1 MQKIVVCITGVV
13 NRSIKYTWDSINDN
27 IIDELKKEYEV
38 DIAIFNNNVEECLV
52 DGVKVNNNDM
62 SIIPYDFLF
71 EYKQTFIDFEVKK
84 IEGEDKDFSSYNQWK
99 NQKKNGLRLMYVE
112 SQVSKFLDEN
122 KDNYTYA
129 LITNADYFYLNKFPL
144 ECISNIRENII
155 GTSHHWEACDMCTDG
170 FYIGQPNTI
179 SKIMKKIH
187 YYYGVIQEY
196 ENPNGLNYER
206 ILNECIKFNN
216 INRLKIDI
224 FFLKIRA
231 NLHLKNSAPEREKY
245 NKMFK
250 EFLDKNK
257 DNNTYG
263 FLLEN
268 IIID

>member
-27 IIDELKKEYEV
+27 IIDQLKKEYEV

-71 EYKQTFIDFEVKK
+71 EYKQTFIDLEIKK
-84 IEGEDKDFSSYNQWK
+84 IEGDDKDFSSYDRWK

-122 KDNYTYA
+122 KDKYTYA

-144 ECISNIRENII
+144 ECISNIRKNII

-179 SKIMKKIH
+179 SKIMKRIH

-231 NLHLKNSAPEREKY
+231 NLHLKNAAPEREKY

-257 DNNTYG
+257 DKKESYA
-263 FLLEN
+263 FLINN
-268 IIID
+268 IIE

>member
-1 MQKIVVCITGVV
+1 MQKILVCITGVV

-71 EYKQTFIDFEVKK
+71 EYKQTFIDLQIKK
-84 IEGEDKDFSSYNQWK
+84 IENDKDFSSYDRWK

-112 SQVSKFLDEN
+112 SQVSKFLDKN
-122 KDNYTYA
+122 KDKYTYA
-129 LITNADYFYLNKFPL
+129 LVSNADYFYLNKFPL
-144 ECISNIRENII
+144 GWRHFKNYNNII
-155 GTSHHWEACDMCTDG
+155 GTSHHWEAYDMCTDG
-170 FYIGQPNTI
+170 FYIGKLNTI
-179 SKIMKKIH
+179 SKIMKRIH
-187 YYYGVIQEY
+187 YYYEVIQKY
-196 ENPNGLNYER
+196 RNPKGLNYER

-231 NLHLKNSAPEREKY
+231 NLHLKNAALEREKY

-250 EFLDKNK
+250 EFLYKNK
-257 DNNTYG
+257 DKKESYS
-263 FLLEN
+263 FLINN
-268 IIID
+268 IIL